1 MIALLL
7 AGVLLLTGCGGG
19 AAKYGPVNKN
29 GQQGVSKDGKLHLTF
44 YFPVQVG
51 GETAKLIETIC
62 NDFSKEHAE
71 KVVFDWIVKNE
82 YPMGQVMNTFR
93 IAIVG
98 AGSGPSIMDICA
110 IIGKEET
117 LRRIDNALLRLN
129 RNETAE

>member
-1 MIALLL
+1 ML
-7 AGVLLLTGCGGG
+7 
-19 AAKYGPVNKN
+19 
-29 GQQGVSKDGKLHLTF
+29 
-44 YFPVQVG
+44 VG
-51 GETAKLIETIC
+51 ID
-62 NDFSKEHAE
+62 DFSKEHAE
-71 KVVFDWIVKNE
+71 KVVFDWIAKNE

-129 RNETAE
+129 RNEPAE

>member
-1 MIALLL
+1 MGSVVVHVQAPETYDTKSVTKFWKGENPARIAALREVL
-7 AGVLLLTGCGGG
+7 AGI
-19 AAKYGPVNKN
+19 
-29 GQQGVSKDGKLHLTF
+29 D
-44 YFPVQVG
+44 
-51 GETAKLIETIC
+51 
-62 NDFSKEHAE
+62 DFSKEHAE
-71 KVVFDWIVKNE
+71 KVVFDWIAKNE

-129 RNETAE
+129 RNEPAE